1 MLVERNFIFIVNFLF
16 GKVLLICIMVEVR
29 VVVMWFDVGLYVE
42 GISIMEGEVELLKSI
57 FKFFKRCVF
66 RIW

>member
-1 MLVERNFIFIVNFLF
+1 
-16 GKVLLICIMVEVR
+16 MVEVR

-66 RIW
+66 RIWWVGVCGL